1 MKLILYIALILLNI
15 NIAFPKSFMWEVK
28 SDKSTCYILGSVHL
42 ADSTLYPLAKEITDA
57 FDESNALVLE
67 IDVSNINPTEVL
79 KFTMLPDTNTLAGAV
94 DKATYTKF
102 VELFKKHNV
111 PAMAYSKLKP
121 WFAVMTLQ
129 SLEMIE
135 GNYSA
140 EYGIDMYFLDKAQS
154 KNLKIKA
161 LETLEFQM
169 NVLDT
174 LNNFSGKFLEYTLEE
189 LNESAAQ
196 VKDILTAW
204 KNGDTE
210 KMNSII
216 NDGSDIEGFADV
228 MHIINNA
235 RNYNMVDK
243 IEKFLEDEET
253 HFVVVG
259 AAHLVG
265 KEGIIELLK
274 SKNKYKINQK

>member
-1 MKLILYIALILLNI
+1 MKIIIYLTLILI
-15 NIAFPKSFMWEVK
+15 NLSIAFPKNFMWEVQ
-28 SDKSTCYILGSVHL
+28 SESSTCYILGSVHL
-42 ADSTLYPLAKEITDA
+42 ADSLLYPIDQEIMDA
-57 FDESNALVLE
+57 FAQSKALVLE
-67 IDVSNINPTEVL
+67 IDISNINPMEVL

-94 DKATYTKF
+94 DADTYKKF
-102 VELFKKHNV
+102 VNLFKKHNV
-111 PAMAYSKLKP
+111 PAMSYYKLKP

-140 EYGIDMYFLDKAQS
+140 EYGIDKYFLDKAQS
-154 KNLKIKA
+154 KNIPIKA

-174 LNNFSGKFLEYTLEE
+174 LNNFSGKFLDYTLEE
-189 LNESAAQ
+189 LNESAEQ
-196 VKDILTAW
+196 VSDILVAW
-204 KNGDTE
+204 KNGDLE
-210 KMNSII
+210 KMNEII

-228 MHIINNA
+228 MHIINNQ
-235 RNYNMVDK
+235 RNYNMVNK
-243 IEKFLEDEET
+243 IENFLKEKET

-265 KEGIIELLK
+265 PEGIIELLK
-274 SKNKYKINQK
+274 SKNKYKITQK